1 MSAMR
6 DEIVVD
12 APPEAIYR
20 LASATDRWGEYLPH
34 YRFVRVLQR
43 DGERQ
48 IVEMAAKRGLIP
60 VRWTAEQRNDPVTPS
75 IFFKHLTGWT
85 RGMEVVWRFEPRGA
99 RTLVSIDHDIRFA
112 SPIASEWLAK
122 HVAGDFFIHNIAG
135 KTLARMKAL
144 AEAAHG

>member
-1 MSAMR
+1 MSSMR

-12 APPEAIYR
+12 ASPEVVYA

-34 YRFVRVLQR
+34 YRFVRVLRR

-48 IVEMAAKRGLIP
+48 IVEMAARRGIIP

-75 IFFKHLTGWT
+75 IYFKHLTGWT
-85 RGMEVVWRFEPRGA
+85 RGMQVVWRFEPRGSQ
-99 RTLVSIDHDIRFA
+99 TLVSIDHDVRFA

-122 HVAGDFFIHNIAG
+122 HVAGEFFIHNIAG
-135 KTLARMKAL
+135 KTLARMKLL
-144 AEAAHG
+144 AEAARG